1 MAITRIKTRR
11 GRFFMKRPPRNLNDT
26 VYTVDLHHVIAGR
39 ARWRVLPVMVLDIA
53 VDGEGVIRYHVKG
66 VNEDFERTTRYIF
79 RTPST
84 ALSYALA
91 KVKSENE
98 GGAQ

>member
-1 MAITRIKTRR
+1 
-11 GRFFMKRPPRNLNDT
+11 MKRPPRNLNDM

-53 VDGEGVIRYHVKG
+53 VDGEGVVRYHVKG
-66 VNEDFERTTRYIF
+66 VNEDFERSTRYIF

>member
-11 GRFFMKRPPRNLNDT
+11 GRFFMKRPPRNLNDM

-39 ARWRVLPVMVLDIA
+39 ARWRILPVMVLDIA
-53 VDGEGVIRYHVKG
+53 VDCEGVVRYHVRG
-66 VNEDFERTTRYIF
+66 VSEDFERTTRYIF

-91 KVKSENE
+91 KVKAEN
-98 GGAQ
+98 GGAE

>member
-1 MAITRIKTRR
+1 
-11 GRFFMKRPPRNLNDT
+11 MKRPPRNLNDM

-39 ARWRVLPVMVLDIA
+39 ARWRILPVMVLDIA
-53 VDGEGVIRYHVKG
+53 VDNEGVIRYHVKG

-79 RTPST
+79 RTPSL
-84 ALSYALA
+84 AVSYALA
-91 KVKSENE
+91 KVKAENE